1 MFTKVAHTPDP
12 RTGSPKIH
20 APGVYGASTG
30 KPILWRI
37 PTTGARPIT
46 FAIDALPN
54 GLSLDTKNG
63 ILSGKIDADGEYTL
77 RIRAENTLGTDSKT
91 GGS

>member
-30 KPILWRI
+30 KPIL
-37 PTTGARPIT
+37 
-46 FAIDALPN
+46 
-54 GLSLDTKNG
+54 
-63 ILSGKIDADGEYTL
+63 
-77 RIRAENTLGTDSKT
+77 
-91 GGS
+91 